1 MYYLDNGNIVTK
13 MEDLRDQIS
22 DDLYQAVEGIHQD
35 ELDIV
40 SDNLSIKTYERDLAE
55 ERLENC
61 HMNIQDAY
69 RALCDL
75 ETYIKTTK
83 RLNRDKIL
91 DIIGIINHNI
101 EDSIDS

>member
-13 MEDLRDQIS
+13 MEDLRDQIP

-35 ELDIV
+35 KLEIV
-40 SDNLSIKTYERDLAE
+40 SDDLSIKTYERDLAE
-55 ERLENC
+55 ERLETC
-61 HMNIQDAY
+61 HMDMQDAY
-69 RALCDL
+69 RALGDL
-75 ETYIKTTK
+75 ETYIKTAK

-101 EDSIDS
+101 ENSIDS

>member
-35 ELDIV
+35 ELNIV
-40 SDNLSIKTYERDLAE
+40 SNNLSITTYEKDLAE
-55 ERLENC
+55 ERLETC
-61 HMNIQDAY
+61 HMDMQDAY
-69 RALCDL
+69 RAVCDL

-83 RLNRDKIL
+83 RLNRDKML
-91 DIIGIINHNI
+91 DIIGIISHNI
-101 EDSIDS
+101 ENSIDS

>member
-22 DDLYQAVEGIHQD
+22 DDLYQAVKGIHQD
-35 ELDIV
+35 ELNIV
-40 SDNLSIKTYERDLAE
+40 SNNLSITTYEKDLAE
-55 ERLENC
+55 ERLETC
-61 HMNIQDAY
+61 HMDMQDAY
-69 RALCDL
+69 RALGEL

-101 EDSIDS
+101 ENSIDS

>member
-22 DDLYQAVEGIHQD
+22 DDLYQAVEGMHQD
-35 ELDIV
+35 ELNIV
-40 SDNLSIKTYERDLAE
+40 SNNLSITTYEKDLAE
-55 ERLENC
+55 ERLETC
-61 HMNIQDAY
+61 HMDMQDAY
-69 RALCDL
+69 RALGEL

>member
-22 DDLYQAVEGIHQD
+22 DNLYQAVEGIHQD
-35 ELDIV
+35 ELNIV
-40 SDNLSIKTYERDLAE
+40 SNNLSITTYEKDLAE
-55 ERLENC
+55 ERLETC
-61 HMNIQDAY
+61 HIDMQDAY
-69 RALCDL
+69 RALGEL

-101 EDSIDS
+101 EDSIDA

>member
-35 ELDIV
+35 ELDV
-40 SDNLSIKTYERDLAE
+40 VLDTLDNTTYRRDLAE
-55 ERLENC
+55 ERLETC
-61 HMNIQDAY
+61 HMDMQDAY
-69 RALCDL
+69 RALGEL
-75 ETYIKTTK
+75 ETYIKTAK

>member
-35 ELDIV
+35 ELNIV
-40 SDNLSIKTYERDLAE
+40 SNNLSITTYEKDLAE
-55 ERLENC
+55 ERLETC
-61 HMNIQDAY
+61 HMDMQDAY
-69 RALCDL
+69 RALGEL

-101 EDSIDS
+101 ENSIDS

>member
-13 MEDLRDQIS
+13 IEDLRDQIS
-22 DDLYQAVEGIHQD
+22 DNLYQAVEGIHQD
-35 ELDIV
+35 ELNIV
-40 SDNLSIKTYERDLAE
+40 SNNLSITTYEKDLAE
-55 ERLENC
+55 ERLETC
-61 HMNIQDAY
+61 HIDMQDAY
-69 RALCDL
+69 RALGEL

>member
-40 SDNLSIKTYERDLAE
+40 SNNLSITTYEKDLAE
-55 ERLENC
+55 ERLETC
-61 HMNIQDAY
+61 HMDMQDAY
-69 RALCDL
+69 RALGEL

-101 EDSIDS
+101 EDSIDA

>member
-1 MYYLDNGNIVTK
+1 MYYLDSGNIVTK

-22 DDLYQAVEGIHQD
+22 DDLYQAVEGMHQD
-35 ELDIV
+35 ELNIV
-40 SDNLSIKTYERDLAE
+40 SNNLSITTYEKDLAE
-55 ERLENC
+55 ERLETC
-61 HMNIQDAY
+61 HMAMQDAY
-69 RALCDL
+69 RALGEL

>member
-35 ELDIV
+35 ELNIV
-40 SDNLSIKTYERDLAE
+40 SNNLSITTYEKDLAE
-55 ERLENC
+55 ERLETC
-61 HMNIQDAY
+61 HIDMQDAY
-69 RALCDL
+69 RALGEL